1 MEEASKMNGDT
12 TTIWTD
18 GSKLEN
24 GRVGAGIAW
33 FEGGEEKKRKIEVAR
48 RDTRTAGQRREGGQA
63 AYNGRYRSF
72 AGGGLEK
79 WWFWAGRGP

>member
-24 GRVGAGIAW
+24 GAGIAW
-33 FEGGEEKKRKIEVAR
+33 FEGGEEKKRKIEVTR

-63 AYNGRYRSF
+63 ALYNGRYRSF

-79 WWFWAGRGP
+79 